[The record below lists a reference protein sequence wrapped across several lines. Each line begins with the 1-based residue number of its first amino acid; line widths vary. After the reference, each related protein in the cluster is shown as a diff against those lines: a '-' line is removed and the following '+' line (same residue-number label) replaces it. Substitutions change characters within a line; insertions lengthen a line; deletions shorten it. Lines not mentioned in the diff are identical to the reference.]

1 MPISNVSETPIPDAR
16 PSSSGPASGPMSFR
30 PPPLPPK
37 RFEILEEARS
47 FVEQL
52 GQIGEMT
59 YGAARALFARP
70 FELKATIY
78 QMESLGVKS
87 VGLASV
93 TALFVGMVMAVQF
106 AFGLQKFGGMEYTGR
121 IIGLSF
127 SRELAPT
134 LTAVIVGGRIGSGIA
149 AEVGSMAVTEQI
161 DAIRALGADPVK
173 KLVLP
178 RLLAAILVMPV
189 LGAYALVLGFCGAMF
204 ISSAQ
209 FDIPP
214 GFFLRTALGSV
225 NFGDYFS
232 GMYKCPFFG
241 AIIALL
247 GCHFGLHTRG
257 GTEGVGRSTTR
268 TVVAVSIVILI
279 ADFFL
284 TKVSIF
290 IFPNH

>member
-1 MPISNVSETPIPDAR
+1 MPTESA
-16 PSSSGPASGPMSFR
+16 
-30 PPPLPPK
+30 PPPSFLPPPPK
-37 RFEILEEARS
+37 KVKAWGMLTTARS
-47 FVEQL
+47 FLEHL
-52 GQIGEMT
+52 GQIGRMT
-59 YGAARALFARP
+59 GAAAVQMWKRP
-70 FELKATIY
+70 FELQSTLY
-78 QMESLGVKS
+78 QMDSLGVQS
-87 VGLASV
+87 MGIASV

-173 KLVLP
+173 KLVVP
-178 RLLAAILVMPV
+178 RLLASIIVMPV
-189 LGAYALVLGFCGAMF
+189 LCAFALVLGFCGAMA
-204 ISSAQ
+204 ICSNQ
-209 FDIPP
+209 FGIPP

-225 NFGDYFS
+225 NFADYFS
-232 GMYKCPFFG
+232 GMFKTPFFG
-241 AIIALL
+241 AIIAIL
-247 GCHFGLHTRG
+247 GCHFGLITRG
-257 GTEGVGRSTTR
+257 GTEGVGQATTR
-268 TVVAVSIVILI
+268 TVVAISICILI

-290 IFPNH
+290 IFPGK

>member
-1 MPISNVSETPIPDAR
+1 MALVTAV
-16 PSSSGPASGPMSFR
+16 
-30 PPPLPPK
+30 
-37 RFEILEEARS
+37 RS
-47 FVEQL
+47 FLEHL
-52 GQIGEMT
+52 GQIGRMT
-59 YGAARALFARP
+59 GGAAVAMWSRP
-70 FELKATIY
+70 FELQSTLY
-78 QMESLGVKS
+78 QMESLGVRS
-87 VGLASV
+87 MGIASV

-173 KLVLP
+173 KLVVP
-178 RLLAAILVMPV
+178 RLLASIIVMPV
-189 LGAYALVLGFCGAMF
+189 LCAFALAIGFCGAMA
-204 ISSAQ
+204 ICANQ
-209 FDIPP
+209 FGIAP

-225 NFGDYFS
+225 NFADYFS
-232 GMYKCPFFG
+232 GMFKTPFFG
-241 AIIALL
+241 AIIAIL
-247 GCHFGLHTRG
+247 GCHFGLITRG
-257 GTEGVGRSTTR
+257 GTEGVGQATTR
-268 TVVAVSIVILI
+268 TVVAISISILV

-290 IFPNH
+290 IFPGK

>member
-1 MPISNVSETPIPDAR
+1 V
-16 PSSSGPASGPMSFR
+16 PAK
-30 PPPLPPK
+30 PK
-37 RFEILEEARS
+37 EWGFITTSRS
-47 FVEQL
+47 FLEHL
-52 GQIGEMT
+52 GQIGRMT
-59 YGAARALFARP
+59 GGAAIQMWKRP
-70 FELKATIY
+70 FELQSTLY
-78 QMESLGVKS
+78 QMDSLGVQS
-87 VGLASV
+87 MGIASV

-173 KLVLP
+173 KLVVP
-178 RLLAAILVMPV
+178 RLIASIIVMPV
-189 LGAYALVLGFCGAMF
+189 LCAFALVLGFCGAMA
-204 ISSAQ
+204 ICSSQ
-209 FDIPP
+209 FGIPP

-225 NFGDYFS
+225 NFADYFS
-232 GMYKCPFFG
+232 GMFKTPFFG
-241 AIIALL
+241 AIIAIL
-247 GCHFGLHTRG
+247 GCHFGLITRG
-257 GTEGVGRSTTR
+257 GTEGVGQATTR
-268 TVVAVSIVILI
+268 TVVAISICILI

-290 IFPNH
+290 IFPGK

>member
-1 MPISNVSETPIPDAR
+1 MPTEPPP
-16 PSSSGPASGPMSFR
+16 PSSSLVPQEPAR
-30 PPPLPPK
+30 PKELALLVTT
-37 RFEILEEARS
+37 RAFFEH
-47 FVEQL
+47 L
-52 GQIGEMT
+52 GQIGRMT
-59 YGAARALFARP
+59 GGAAAAMWKRP
-70 FELKATIY
+70 FEIQSTLY
-78 QMESLGVKS
+78 QMDSLGVQS
-87 VGLASV
+87 MGIAAV

-173 KLVLP
+173 KLVVP
-178 RLLAAILVMPV
+178 RLLASIIVMPV
-189 LGAYALVLGFCGAMF
+189 LCAFALVLGFCGAMA
-204 ISSAQ
+204 ICANQ
-209 FDIPP
+209 FGIPP

-225 NFGDYFS
+225 NFADYFS
-232 GMYKCPFFG
+232 GMFKTPFFG
-241 AIIALL
+241 AIIAIL
-247 GCHFGLHTRG
+247 GCHFGLITRG
-257 GTEGVGRSTTR
+257 GTEGVGQATTR
-268 TVVAVSIVILI
+268 TVVAISICILI

-290 IFPNH
+290 IFPGK

>member
-1 MPISNVSETPIPDAR
+1 
-16 PSSSGPASGPMSFR
+16 
-30 PPPLPPK
+30 
-37 RFEILEEARS
+37 
-47 FVEQL
+47 
-52 GQIGEMT
+52 
-59 YGAARALFARP
+59 
-70 FELKATIY
+70 
-78 QMESLGVKS
+78 
-87 VGLASV
+87 
-93 TALFVGMVMAVQF
+93 
-106 AFGLQKFGGMEYTGR
+106 
-121 IIGLSF
+121 
-127 SRELAPT
+127 
-134 LTAVIVGGRIGSGIA
+134 
-149 AEVGSMAVTEQI
+149 
-161 DAIRALGADPVK
+161 
-173 KLVLP
+173 
-178 RLLAAILVMPV
+178 MPV
-189 LGAYALVLGFCGAMF
+189 LGAFALVLGFCGAML

-247 GCHFGLHTRG
+247 RCHFGLPTRG
-257 GTEGVGRSTTR
+257 GTQGVGRSTTR